1 MRLKKHADIIRDLA
15 QYLDRTD
22 LYIAAPVPTSTP
34 TTTTPLNPTPAVPQ
48 PPITTMRLIGRLFP
62 RFVTAAIK
70 IEIALWMLTRGLHS
84 SDWRYW
90 AFEAVGMIWW
100 LWECFGIY
108 RTERR
113 KLDGIARA
121 QGNGGQRNAQGNDRP
136 AENGVVRGP
145 GPAGL
150 PDPGRRTTAASR
162 RGTRGP
168 NPIPLFGLAYERRCL
183 RLFYHD
189 PASTRPVT
197 STTDHR
203 IPRQERNLPLAPR
216 EPGFVWTYIIM
227 PLFVLV
233 LSFWPDGDNA
243 RRAAI
248 REREVHMRLLSQK
261 LTEAE
266 QQEDPTNPA
275 TDDTTNDSLAP
286 ADPSS
291 ITDPSPASAVP
302 PVIPKNLGP
311 RAQRYWARVLARGE
325 TIDWDEERAAQA
337 DLLGRAG
344 GAQAAEEEPMGLF

>member
-1 MRLKKHADIIRDLA
+1 
-15 QYLDRTD
+15 
-22 LYIAAPVPTSTP
+22 
-34 TTTTPLNPTPAVPQ
+34 
-48 PPITTMRLIGRLFP
+48 MRLIGRLFP

-90 AFEAVGMIWW
+90 AFEAFGVTWW

-108 RTERR
+108 RAERR

-121 QGNGGQRNAQGNDRP
+121 QGNGGQRNAQGNNRP

-162 RGTRGP
+162 RNARGP

-189 PASTRPVT
+189 PASTRAVT
-197 STTDHR
+197 SVTDHR
-203 IPRQERNLPLAPR
+203 IPRQDQNLPLAPR
-216 EPGFVWTYIIM
+216 EPGFVWTHIVM
-227 PLFVLV
+227 PLFVLL
-233 LSFWPDGDNA
+233 LSIWPDGDNA

-266 QQEDPTNPA
+266 QQEEPTA
-275 TDDTTNDSLAP
+275 TTTETRTDDTMDDSLAT

-291 ITDPSPASAVP
+291 TTEPSTSSAIP

-311 RAQRYWARVLARGE
+311 RAQRYWARVLERGE

-344 GAQAAEEEPMGLF
+344 GAQPAEEEPMGLF